1 MQPAQSH
8 PVHAKGEAD
17 RRHERTHL
25 FLAASLCSKAGS
37 GPVHV
42 RNISA
47 SGALIEGSIAPA
59 DGEPVILKR
68 GRLAAAAS
76 MIWKE
81 GRRAGI
87 AFGSPIDV
95 ADWMARQPSTH
106 QARVDEMVR
115 AVRSESA
122 VTAIQGTAKEAALPV
137 SWETELRALRN
148 TLEQLESGLVA
159 DVIMVATH
167 PEIQLLDAALQSIDR
182 IFGFRKTT

>member
-8 PVHAKGEAD
+8 PVREKGEAD

-25 FLAASLCSKAGS
+25 FLAASLSSKAGS
-37 GPVHV
+37 APVHV

-59 DGEPVILKR
+59 NGEALILKR
-68 GRLAAAAS
+68 GSLEAAAS
-76 MIWKE
+76 IIWKE

-87 AFGSPIDV
+87 AFGTSIDV

-106 QARVDEMVR
+106 QARVDDMIR
-115 AVRSESA
+115 AVRAESTP
-122 VTAIQGTAKEAALPV
+122 TAIQGRTDEALPV
-137 SWETELRALRN
+137 SWETDLRALRN
-148 TLEQLESGLVA
+148 MLAQLETGLIA

-167 PEIQLLDAALQSIDR
+167 PEIQLLDVALQTIDR
-182 IFGFRKTT
+182 MMGAKKTA